1 MDKQNFKMYPVFRV
15 DVCFSG
21 YAMDYSLVGAESA
34 KDLLNHIHDIFSDTD
49 INYGC
54 GSVDDIIETRIE
66 EVKGLYT
73 DKPYTVID
81 SYSYYE

>member
-1 MDKQNFKMYPVFRV
+1 MKQQNFKMYPVFRV
-15 DVCFSG
+15 DICFSG
-21 YAMDYSLVGAESA
+21 YAIDYALIGAESV
-34 KDLLNHIHDIFSDTD
+34 KDLLNHIHDIFSDD
-49 INYGC
+49 DLNYGLV
-54 GSVDDIIETRIE
+54 SVDNITETRIE